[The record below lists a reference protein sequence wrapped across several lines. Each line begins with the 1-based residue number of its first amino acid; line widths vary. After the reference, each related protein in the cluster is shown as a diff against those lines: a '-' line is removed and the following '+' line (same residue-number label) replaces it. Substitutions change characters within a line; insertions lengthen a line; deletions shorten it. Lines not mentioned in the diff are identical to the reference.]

1 MENTLEIG
9 VVSKPQGVKGEL
21 KVYPLGQDM
30 LRLECL
36 KRVYIDGKSFKIE
49 NIKFGGGFMIVSL
62 FGVSDRNQAE
72 FFRGKYLSAL
82 REDLPE
88 LEEGNYYIVDL
99 LGATLFVGEEL
110 FGEILDIQS
119 LKTDVI
125 TVRKHNGKI
134 VRFPFVKK
142 LNAVV
147 DIENKTMK
155 VDKQPFEEVVCYE
168 D

>member
-88 LEEGNYYIVDL
+88 LEEGSEYAIRVTESGVAIRGKDYNGLLRGFSALCLKICFIDLHEGKESFYIPD
-99 LGATLFVGEEL
+99 TEY
-110 FGEILDIQS
+110 Q
-119 LKTDVI
+119 
-125 TVRKHNGKI
+125 GK
-134 VRFPFVKK
+134 RY
-142 LNAVV
+142 L
-147 DIENKTMK
+147 
-155 VDKQPFEEVVCYE
+155 
-168 D
+168 